1 MDMRKIVGVNL
12 KRRRLA
18 AGLSQEE
25 LAVRSG
31 LDRTYI
37 SGLERFHRNPTVIVL
52 YELATVLGI
61 DPRDLLDPD
70 VEPG

>member
-1 MDMRKIVGVNL
+1 MDMRKIVGLNL

-25 LAVRSG
+25 LAARSG

-37 SGLERFHRNPTVIVL
+37 SGLERFRRNPTVIVL
-52 YELATVLGI
+52 YELASALGL
-61 DPRDLLDPD
+61 DPRDLLDPE
-70 VEPG
+70 VGRG